1 MTAPARPDTPTNPAP
16 APNTPAVE
24 EIHTRL
30 AGWLAEA
37 VLTPAADASAPLRDL
52 GVDSLDLIRTARR
65 IEAAFGVRVQLR
77 ELFAPGLTTARLAE
91 LVAERAARRGSAD
104 AAPPGAAHGPV
115 VLTPSQEQ
123 AWEEQTG
130 DRGHWNQAMLFTT
143 RPDLDAELFGEA
155 VRRLVA
161 GHASLRLAVEA
172 RPARRPR
179 QLVAAMAPDGLTG
192 TAVDGPTGAASD
204 GPTGTALDGST
215 GAGFVGS
222 TGTAVDG
229 PTGAVFGGPT
239 GSTGAASDG
248 PTGTALDGST
258 GAGFVGTTGAV
269 FGGSTSAVVDG
280 PTGTALDGPTGAVV
294 DGPTGAAFGGSTGAA
309 SDGPT
314 GTAPDGP
321 TGTTLDTV
329 LDTVDISELADAE
342 LSAAVTLRCA
352 VEQRS
357 LDPQAGR
364 VARFV
369 RFDAG
374 PSRPGRL
381 LIVVHQLAFD
391 MVSWSVLLADLQE
404 LYTALEAGRRDVWAA
419 EGTSYPQWAQAL
431 AAHARTPEAEAEAE
445 WWTEVA
451 RTPATV
457 PLDHAVADP
466 RAANTAATAATHREE
481 FPADLTARLHTAAR
495 AHRAHPGD
503 LVLHALG
510 EALADWLDEPA
521 VRVDIL
527 RHGREETVGGTH
539 LARTTG
545 WFTTTVPVRLDLAP
559 GTPAERLA
567 RTVGHLAALP
577 GGGVG
582 HGALARHGRP
592 RISAALRAAPPS
604 DVSFDFEGDDA
615 DALPLGTLLPDV
627 APEAVGDI
635 TAPHWVRPHLIEV
648 IATTDDETLRVEW
661 WYSALLHD
669 QATVRGL
676 AARHRAAL
684 TALVAAAAE
693 SAAPEARTR

>member
-1 MTAPARPDTPTNPAP
+1 MTAPARPDTPADPAP
-16 APNTPAVE
+16 APHGPLAE
-24 EIHTRL
+24 EVRTRL
-30 AGWLAEA
+30 ADWLAVA
-37 VLTPAADASAPLRDL
+37 VLTPEADASATLRDL

-77 ELFAPGLTTARLAE
+77 ELFAPELTTARLAE
-91 LVAERAARRGSAD
+91 LVAERAARGGAAD
-104 AAPPGAAHGPV
+104 SAPPGAAHGPV
-115 VLTPSQEQ
+115 VFTPSQEQ

-130 DRGHWNQAMLFTT
+130 DRGHWSQAMLFTT
-143 RPDLDAELFGEA
+143 RPGVDAELFAEA

-179 QLVAAMAPDGLTG
+179 QLVAAMAPDG
-192 TAVDGPTGAASD
+192 P
-204 GPTGTALDGST
+204 PGTALD
-215 GAGFVGS
+215 A
-222 TGTAVDG
+222 
-229 PTGAVFGGPT
+229 
-239 GSTGAASDG
+239 
-248 PTGTALDGST
+248 
-258 GAGFVGTTGAV
+258 
-269 FGGSTSAVVDG
+269 
-280 PTGTALDGPTGAVV
+280 
-294 DGPTGAAFGGSTGAA
+294 
-309 SDGPT
+309 
-314 GTAPDGP
+314 
-321 TGTTLDTV
+321 V
-329 LDTVDISELADAE
+329 LDTVDVSELTDAE
-342 LSAAVTLRCA
+342 LPAAVTLRCA

-364 VARFV
+364 VVRFV

-374 PSRPGRL
+374 AARPGRL
-381 LIVVHQLAFD
+381 LIAVHQLAFD
-391 MVSWSVLLADLQE
+391 MVSWSVLLADLEE
-404 LYTALEAGRRDVWAA
+404 LYTALEAGRPDVWCA
-419 EGTSYPQWAQAL
+419 EGTSYPVWAQAL

-445 WWTEVA
+445 WWMEVA

-466 RAANTAATAATHREE
+466 RAANTAGTAATHREE
-481 FPADLTARLHTAAR
+481 FPADLTARLHAAAR

-510 EALADWLDEPA
+510 EALAGWLDEPA

-527 RHGREETVGGTH
+527 RHGREENVGGTH

-615 DALPLGTLLPDV
+615 DTLPLGSLLLDV
-627 APEAVGDI
+627 APEPVGDI
-635 TAPHWVRPHLIEV
+635 TAPHWVRPHLMEV

-661 WYSALLHD
+661 WYSAALHD
-669 QATVRGL
+669 AATVRAL

-684 TALVAAAAE
+684 TALVGAAAE
-693 SAAPEARTR
+693 RAAP